1 MKKAKK
7 IKEIDQLVLL
17 GVGQAGKALCWGI
30 FPWRQ
35 DEVKPEILAVVR
47 TDEMLMVLMKT

>member
-7 IKEIDQLVLL
+7 SEIDQLVLL
-17 GVGQAGKALCWGI
+17 GAGQAGKALCWGI